1 MTLQAID
8 TDLWTATQPLSA
20 LGMQIGARM
29 TVARLA
35 SGGLFLHAPIKLS
48 PELRGELD
56 ALGPVEVALAPNAM
70 HHLFLGACLT
80 AYPQATGYAAAG
92 AAAKHPELKLA
103 AIPERPDPRWA
114 ADLDHLHI
122 GGAPGLGEVA
132 FLHRRSR
139 TLILTDW
146 LFYFSKPPNW
156 LTGLYLRLSK
166 GLGRAVQTPILRGT
180 VKDRAAALAST
191 ERLLEWDFDRV
202 VVSHRDILERGGKD
216 ALREA
221 TAWLKG

>member
-1 MTLQAID
+1 MLQSID
-8 TDLWTATQPLSA
+8 ADLWTATQPLST

-35 SGGLFLHAPIKLS
+35 SGGLFVHAPITLT
-48 PELRGELD
+48 PELKAALD

-70 HHLFLGACLT
+70 HHMFLGACLG
-80 AYPQATGYAAAG
+80 AYPQAVGYAVAG

-103 AIPERPDPRWA
+103 PIPEGPDPRWS

-122 GGAPGLGEVA
+122 GGTPGLGEVA

-146 LFYFSKPPNW
+146 MFYFRESPNW
-156 LTGLYLRLSK
+156 LTGVYLRLSK
-166 GLGRAVQTPILRGT
+166 GLGRAVQTPVLRGLI
-180 VKDRAAALAST
+180 KDKAAALAST

-202 VVSHRDILERGGKD
+202 VMSHRDVLETGGKD
-216 ALREA
+216 ALRAA
-221 TAWLKG
+221 TTWLKG